1 MILAPL
7 FAAVGGLLA
16 LAGAAKVRAQ
26 AHGAAPYPAPGSA
39 LGIPGTRVVAALE
52 FALGAAA
59 IAVPGRLVATVV
71 AVAFAAFAAY
81 TVRLIVAAEA
91 QADCGCFGQAGE
103 PAGIGHATL
112 DLGCA
117 AIAIAA
123 VFDPPRAL
131 SSLVRE
137 APLTG
142 GVLVVG
148 VVAAVYATYLAYTAL
163 PSAWRAFEGTRQP

>member
-1 MILAPL
+1 VILAPL

-91 QADCGCFGQAGE
+91 QADCGCFGQAG
-103 PAGIGHATL
+103 IGHATL

-142 GVLVVG
+142 GVLVAG
-148 VVAAVYATYLAYTAL
+148 VVAAVYGIYLAYTAL